1 MSLLDKIISVL
12 VIDGSREIKEID
24 RDDLKEVGEDTV
36 RFNLTRDLRLYDYF
50 FRDVSSDGFEIGS
63 ISGKVSFVIEGEV
76 VPRLFEMFSDFK
88 ISRIEPIKIDVDEI
102 ESFELTNLQMSV
114 LRDQILEDI
123 VDGEIIADDFV
134 IKVAYD
140 L

>member
-1 MSLLDKIISVL
+1 MSVTDKIISVY
-12 VIDGSREIKEID
+12 VFDGSREIKEID
-24 RDDLKEVGEDTV
+24 RDDLKEVGEDAV
-36 RFNLTRDLRLYDYF
+36 RFELIRDLRLYDYF